1 MRLVAVLILGI
12 IMYVA
17 VPMLWQHAMLAQMN
31 EVSANQAVFPVGNAI
46 EVNWEGSENLVNAM
60 HSTEINEEEMNN
72 FEQVGARAAADDA
85 MRQAQAAQD
94 RAWAATH

>member
-1 MRLVAVLILGI
+1 MRLLGVLVVAI

-17 VPMLWQHAMLAQMN
+17 VPLLWQRTMVAKVN
-31 EVSANQAVFPVGNAI
+31 EISANNAAFPVGNAI
-46 EVNWEGSENLVNAM
+46 EINYEASENLVNAM
-60 HSTEINEEEMNN
+60 HSTEINEEEMNH
-72 FEQVGARAAADDA
+72 FEQVGAQAAADDA